1 MSLINSLLN
10 APQPC
15 FDNHLTQAGISFS
28 GRLLSSNTNHH
39 KVQRVSNS
47 YSIQW
52 YPRSCFLDWSQNEI
66 KSPSLSQTETRPS
79 KNAVD
84 SEPRPSKSGLGTS
97 ADLEYYNAIGSTTRD
112 LVFSASFENN
122 YTYCICCSVWFA
134 LASLK
139 DSQGKALG
147 RKRTEIYSACLLIC
161 LGPAF
166 FFRQPQEARKLG
178 YFEPRDKDQLESD
191 IRYAKKNP
199 ILHKGFQRS
208 ATSVIECGTPIKW
221 SKPGACKVN
230 ENK

>member
-1 MSLINSLLN
+1 MTNHRNEPKVLHSHKNARKKSNTFEYQHRLMSLINSLLN

-15 FDNHLTQAGISFS
+15 FDNHLTQASISFF

-97 ADLEYYNAIGSTTRD
+97 ADLEYYDAIGSTTRD

-134 LASLK
+134 LASLR
-139 DSQGKALG
+139 DSQGTWTKKDRNLQRLSSHLPRPG
-147 RKRTEIYSACLLIC
+147 
-161 LGPAF
+161 F
-166 FFRQPQEARKLG
+166 FFPTA
-178 YFEPRDKDQLESD
+178 S
-191 IRYAKKNP
+191 
-199 ILHKGFQRS
+199 RS
-208 ATSVIECGTPIKW
+208 S
-221 SKPGACKVN
+221 
-230 ENK
+230 

>member
-134 LASLK
+134 LASLR
-139 DSQGKALG
+139 DSQGTWTKKDRNLQRLSSHLPRLG
-147 RKRTEIYSACLLIC
+147 
-161 LGPAF
+161 F
-166 FFRQPQEARKLG
+166 FFPTA
-178 YFEPRDKDQLESD
+178 S
-191 IRYAKKNP
+191 
-199 ILHKGFQRS
+199 RS
-208 ATSVIECGTPIKW
+208 S
-221 SKPGACKVN
+221 
-230 ENK
+230 

>member
-1 MSLINSLLN
+1 MTNHRNEPKVLHSHKNARKKSNTFEYQHRLMSLINSLLN

-139 DSQGKALG
+139 DSQGTWTKKDRNLQRLSSHLPRLG
-147 RKRTEIYSACLLIC
+147 
-161 LGPAF
+161 F
-166 FFRQPQEARKLG
+166 FFPTA
-178 YFEPRDKDQLESD
+178 S
-191 IRYAKKNP
+191 
-199 ILHKGFQRS
+199 RS
-208 ATSVIECGTPIKW
+208 S
-221 SKPGACKVN
+221 
-230 ENK
+230 

>member
-1 MSLINSLLN
+1 MTNHRNEPKVLHSHKNARKKSNTFEYQHRLMSLINSLLN

-139 DSQGKALG
+139 DSQGTWTKKDRNLQRLSSHLPRPG
-147 RKRTEIYSACLLIC
+147 
-161 LGPAF
+161 F
-166 FFRQPQEARKLG
+166 FFPTA
-178 YFEPRDKDQLESD
+178 S
-191 IRYAKKNP
+191 
-199 ILHKGFQRS
+199 RS
-208 ATSVIECGTPIKW
+208 S
-221 SKPGACKVN
+221 
-230 ENK
+230 

>member
-1 MSLINSLLN
+1 MTNHRNEPKVLHSHKNARKKSNTFEYQHRLMSLINSLLN

-15 FDNHLTQAGISFS
+15 FDNHLTQASISFF

-97 ADLEYYNAIGSTTRD
+97 ADLEYYDAIGSTTRD

-139 DSQGKALG
+139 DSQGTWTKKDRNLQRLSSHLPRLG
-147 RKRTEIYSACLLIC
+147 
-161 LGPAF
+161 F
-166 FFRQPQEARKLG
+166 FFPTA
-178 YFEPRDKDQLESD
+178 S
-191 IRYAKKNP
+191 
-199 ILHKGFQRS
+199 RS
-208 ATSVIECGTPIKW
+208 S
-221 SKPGACKVN
+221 
-230 ENK
+230 

>member
-84 SEPRPSKSGLGTS
+84 SEPRPSKSGLGTA
-97 ADLEYYNAIGSTTRD
+97 ADLEYYDAIGSTTRD

-139 DSQGKALG
+139 GSQGTWTKKDRNLQRLSSHLPRPG
-147 RKRTEIYSACLLIC
+147 
-161 LGPAF
+161 F
-166 FFRQPQEARKLG
+166 FFPTA
-178 YFEPRDKDQLESD
+178 S
-191 IRYAKKNP
+191 
-199 ILHKGFQRS
+199 RS
-208 ATSVIECGTPIKW
+208 S
-221 SKPGACKVN
+221 
-230 ENK
+230 

>member
-15 FDNHLTQAGISFS
+15 FDNHLTQASISFF

-52 YPRSCFLDWSQNEI
+52 YPCSCFLDWSQNEI

-97 ADLEYYNAIGSTTRD
+97 ADLEYYDAIGSTTRD

-139 DSQGKALG
+139 GSQGTWTKKDRNLQRLSSHLPRPG
-147 RKRTEIYSACLLIC
+147 
-161 LGPAF
+161 F
-166 FFRQPQEARKLG
+166 FFPTA
-178 YFEPRDKDQLESD
+178 S
-191 IRYAKKNP
+191 
-199 ILHKGFQRS
+199 RS
-208 ATSVIECGTPIKW
+208 S
-221 SKPGACKVN
+221 
-230 ENK
+230 

>member
-1 MSLINSLLN
+1 MTNHRNEPKVLHSHKNARKKSNTFEFVFYEQYQHRLMSLINSLLN

-15 FDNHLTQAGISFS
+15 FDNHLTQASISFF

-139 DSQGKALG
+139 DSQGTWTKKDRNLQRLSSHLPRPG
-147 RKRTEIYSACLLIC
+147 
-161 LGPAF
+161 F
-166 FFRQPQEARKLG
+166 FFLTA
-178 YFEPRDKDQLESD
+178 S
-191 IRYAKKNP
+191 
-199 ILHKGFQRS
+199 RS
-208 ATSVIECGTPIKW
+208 S
-221 SKPGACKVN
+221 
-230 ENK
+230 

>member
-1 MSLINSLLN
+1 MTNHRNEPKVLHSHKNARKKSNTFEYQHRLMSLINSLLN

-15 FDNHLTQAGISFS
+15 FDNHLTQAGISFF

-97 ADLEYYNAIGSTTRD
+97 ADLEYYDAIGSTTRD

-139 DSQGKALG
+139 DSQGTWTKKDRNLQRLSSHLPRPG
-147 RKRTEIYSACLLIC
+147 
-161 LGPAF
+161 F
-166 FFRQPQEARKLG
+166 FFPTA
-178 YFEPRDKDQLESD
+178 S
-191 IRYAKKNP
+191 
-199 ILHKGFQRS
+199 RS
-208 ATSVIECGTPIKW
+208 S
-221 SKPGACKVN
+221 
-230 ENK
+230 